1 MSKIGR
7 EPITIPE
14 KVNVKIK
21 RNLVTIQGRQG
32 ELSLKIPHFIEVEK
46 KNNVLKVIRKRD
58 DDRAMAMH
66 GTIRA
71 HLANMIKGVVEP
83 WTKKLEVKGTGF
95 KVNPSADGKGIV
107 FELGFSHPVEV
118 KAPKGIDFQVDG
130 NKLTISGPDIVQVG
144 NLAAKIRK
152 IRPPDVYQGK
162 GIRYLGEE
170 IKLKPGKMAKVG
182 GAGGAEV

>member
-1 MSKIGR
+1 MSKIGK

-14 KVNVKIK
+14 KVKVEIN
-21 RNLVTIQGRQG
+21 RNLITVKGAFG
-32 ELSLKIPHFIEVEK
+32 ELNLKFPHFIEVEK
-46 KNNVLKVIRKRD
+46 EDKVLKVIRKRD
-58 DDRAMAMH
+58 DDRAKAMH

-83 WTKKLEVKGTGF
+83 WKKELEVKGTGF
-95 KVNPSADGKGIV
+95 KVNPKGEGVV

-118 KAPKGIDFQVDG
+118 MPPEGIDFQVDG
-130 NKLTISGPDIVQVG
+130 NKLTISGPDIAQVG

-152 IRPPDVYQGK
+152 IRPPDAYQGK
-162 GIRYLGEE
+162 GIRYVGEKV
-170 IKLKPGKMAKVG
+170 KLKPGKMAKVG

>member
-14 KVNVKIK
+14 KVEVKIN
-21 RNLVTIQGRQG
+21 RNLVTIKGSQG
-32 ELSLKIPHFIEVEK
+32 ELTLKFPHFIEVEK
-46 KNNVLKVIRKRD
+46 KDNTLKVIRKRD

-83 WTKKLEVKGTGF
+83 WTKELEVKGTGF
-95 KVNPSADGKGIV
+95 KVNSAGEGVV
-107 FELGFSHPVEV
+107 FEVGFSHPVEV
-118 KAPKGIDFQVDG
+118 MPPEGVSFQVDG

-152 IRPPDVYQGK
+152 IRPPDAYQGK
-162 GIRYLGEE
+162 GIRYVGEE
-170 IKLKPGKMAKVG
+170 VKLKPGKMAKVG
-182 GAGGAEV
+182 GAGV